1 MAQRKLRSTLL
12 RFDRTLSQDSLRQVL
27 ILLIV
32 LAAIFMLS
40 FLLLYLSGDDWIEY
54 CEKQEI
60 SKWAFPF
67 YLLVDG
73 NAFNSFYGD
82 NVVGGWATL
91 VGCIIYIAGVVIF
104 TGMIIS
110 VMTNMIE
117 RRVERFRNGEL
128 YYLKSG
134 HYIIMGFGDMVP
146 SFIKYIFEKDPEAYI
161 LVFTSHPITEAT
173 EKLRKTFGQEQM
185 NKIIFT
191 YGHRTTPESYG
202 EIHLEASEEIFIV
215 GYHGQPAHDAIN
227 VECVDSI
234 HNYLKTIH
242 GNQRPKRITCVFRDI
257 DTYAA
262 FKTSE
267 IFEKIRELNIEFVPY
282 NFYASWAK
290 QVLVKRFYKDVEN
303 SSSSVIEYPAVFGNG
318 IGPDDKHYVH
328 LVFAGTTNFAVSFA
342 MEAAHV
348 LHFPNFNKDNK
359 LKTRITFIDV
369 NADKEK
375 DEFIIRNRHFFEVQ
389 SHRYIDLTLKPG
401 GNIIDCPATY
411 FKGKDAD
418 FLDIE
423 FEFIKGDI
431 FSNTVQDQIEKWAND
446 TEGQYLSIF
455 LALKD
460 QRSNFVMGM
469 NMPDA
474 VYDNEVPVFIRQDR
488 SDNFVKNLRMAD
500 SKLFGYSTIQDDNS
514 VKTTQRKARYAHI
527 YPFGMN
533 ETAYHAD
540 SKSMNRAKLINYLYC
555 TADYETNRFKG
566 ELELSTIS
574 NETIWE
580 DANKL
585 WSNLSVSIM
594 WSNLYNSY
602 TIRTKLATLRAMRG
616 LGLNDKS
623 QDFVPLSEEEA
634 EELAKV
640 EHNRWNVEKLLMGYR
655 KPHYNE
661 DAYNTHY
668 ADDKSLLKMNKKL
681 FIHHDIRP
689 FDTLD
694 NIMELDKE
702 FTRSIPWIMKMTE
715 TKIQD

>member
-1 MAQRKLRSTLL
+1 MTQRKLRATLL
-12 RFDRTLSQDSLRQVL
+12 RFDRTLSQDSQRQVL
-27 ILLIV
+27 ILLMV
-32 LAAIFMLS
+32 LAAIFMVS
-40 FLLLYLSGDDWIEY
+40 FLLLYLSGDDWINY
-54 CEKQEI
+54 CNTKGI

-73 NAFNSFYGD
+73 NAFNFYMND
-82 NVVGGWATL
+82 NKETVVGGWATF

-117 RRVERFRNGEL
+117 RRVEKFRNGEL

-146 SFIKYIFEKDPEAYI
+146 SFIKHIFEKDSDAFVLI
-161 LVFTSHPITEAT
+161 LTSHPVAEAT
-173 EKLRKTFGQEQM
+173 EKLRKTFNKEQM
-185 NKIIFT
+185 NHIIFN
-191 YGHRTTPESYG
+191 YGHRTTSESYPY
-202 EIHLEASEEIFIV
+202 IHLENAEEIFIV

-227 VECVDSI
+227 VECVDCI
-234 HNYLKTIH
+234 YQYLANLKE
-242 GNQRPKRITCVFRDI
+242 NQLPKRITCVFRDI

-267 IFEKIRELNIEFVPY
+267 IFEKIRKLGIEFIPY

-290 QVLVKRFYKDVEN
+290 QVFVKRCHKDVN
-303 SSSSVIEYPAVFGNG
+303 TTSSNVITYPSVFGKG
-318 IGPDDKHYVH
+318 IGPDDKHFVH

-348 LHFPNFNKDNK
+348 LHFPNFNRDHK
-359 LKTRITFIDV
+359 LKTRITFIDI

-375 DEFIIRNRHFFEVQ
+375 DEFITRNRHFFEIQ
-389 SHRYIDLTLKPG
+389 DYIYRDLSDHLRPMAY
-401 GNIIDCPATY
+401 NMPATY
-411 FKGKDAD
+411 FRDEEAN
-418 FLDIE
+418 FLDVE

-431 FSNTVQDQIEKWAND
+431 FSTRVQAEICRWAQD
-446 TEGQYLSIF
+446 TDGQYLSIF

-474 VYDNEVPVFIRQDR
+474 VYDNEIPVFIRQDR
-488 SDNFVKNLRMAD
+488 SDNFVTNLRAAD
-500 SKLFGYSTIQDDNS
+500 DKEFVYSTIEDNGF
-514 VKTTQRKARYAHI
+514 VDTRKRKARYAHI

-540 SKSMNRAKLINYLYC
+540 DKSLKRAMLINYLYS
-555 TADYETNRFKG
+555 TADYNVNRFKG
-566 ELELSTIS
+566 EFELNTIP
-574 NETIWE
+574 TDDIWE
-580 DANKL
+580 EADKL
-585 WSNLSVSIM
+585 WRKLSVSLM

-616 LGLNDKS
+616 LKLDDNS
-623 QDFVPLSEEEA
+623 QDTTPLSEMEV
-634 EELAKV
+634 EELARV

-655 KPHYNE
+655 KPHDNE
-661 DAYNTHY
+661 DAYNAHY
-668 ADDKSLLKMNKKL
+668 DDDKSVLKQNKKL

-689 FDTLD
+689 YDTLD
-694 NIMELDKE
+694 HISELDKE
-702 FTRSIPWIMKMTE
+702 FSRSIPWIMKMTE
-715 TKIQD
+715 P